1 MGRQADA
8 SGPVDDIPTDPLST
22 ADGSCETHNPD
33 GAARAPTPLPS
44 LGDRD
49 REGHG
54 AAVSGSC
61 FTDNFAECPAAVI
74 DTNRKVDFHLQM
86 SNFTSLPTTGPSLA
100 EIMTA
105 SKPQQPASHP
115 PSWPALECLETSG
128 DFHRV
133 PTSALSQPAG
143 DKTLTTTP
151 SLAHNQEPQHPGISP
166 QTLAEGAVA
175 RHLPSTVSLKE
186 AAVPIPP
193 EAIVIEDL
201 MVQPML
207 AADDTSSAQDGLTA
221 RGTLRPLGPTIPEL
235 DEMKTGKAQRSL
247 QQQEDLPEHQ
257 TVSVNGDQPLEKAKV
272 ALPPSQVT
280 SEPPATI
287 AAPPKPA
294 CNTAAPAAPAAA
306 IAPAVHRVAAKPHQ
320 RSRSGTRVVRPP
332 FELRNHLLA
341 QYATALRKKQDEED
355 YQNFVTWLA
364 QKRATLRAATHAAHA
379 NTNTSPAQAPTASLN
394 QLEQQAVTTI
404 GDWLLNKAKEAAPV
418 AADLSEPAAT
428 TPVSTDDA
436 TSSPY
441 AAMTEDEAID
451 ATATSRKR
459 GREEDAAECPRK
471 QANTQATAG
480 TTTTAAAS
488 PAGSPSE
495 PDDTASSTTTHAA
508 LLTQAASADSVAAP
522 PAAPAGKRK
531 KNKRKTQSKPL
542 AA

>member
-1 MGRQADA
+1 
-8 SGPVDDIPTDPLST
+8 
-22 ADGSCETHNPD
+22 
-33 GAARAPTPLPS
+33 
-44 LGDRD
+44 
-49 REGHG
+49 
-54 AAVSGSC
+54 
-61 FTDNFAECPAAVI
+61 
-74 DTNRKVDFHLQM
+74 
-86 SNFTSLPTTGPSLA
+86 
-100 EIMTA
+100 
-105 SKPQQPASHP
+105 
-115 PSWPALECLETSG
+115 
-128 DFHRV
+128 
-133 PTSALSQPAG
+133 
-143 DKTLTTTP
+143 
-151 SLAHNQEPQHPGISP
+151 
-166 QTLAEGAVA
+166 
-175 RHLPSTVSLKE
+175 
-186 AAVPIPP
+186 
-193 EAIVIEDL
+193 
-201 MVQPML
+201 
-207 AADDTSSAQDGLTA
+207 
-221 RGTLRPLGPTIPEL
+221 
-235 DEMKTGKAQRSL
+235 MKTGKAQRSL

-451 ATATSRKR
+451 ATATSPEPRTAPRPLNTMVAAPRPCPSPPPAEDDFVAVVSKAAQRRSRALETAAVATDPAVVGTVLYRPSAPGGSFIRSSRLAFASALAKR
-459 GREEDAAECPRK
+459 PGVLAELGGVPVTAREPADRRACTGYVYGVDGDITDAELLAGITSAVPVLSATREGATVKLRFAEPLPPELVVVACGCACGTFDRDQASARSAAVSDTLLRHACASEIAFAAAAATRRPR
-471 QANTQATAG
+471 
-480 TTTTAAAS
+480 AAS
-488 PAGSPSE
+488 PAAS
-495 PDDTASSTTTHAA
+495 TAVERIQ
-508 LLTQAASADSVAAP
+508 LPIP
-522 PAAPAGKRK
+522 PAPAGR
-531 KNKRKTQSKPL
+531 RRDEWPRCWLPHLRHSL
-542 AA
+542 DGR